1 MRIRESETQEIS
13 NICREEFEEATRRV
27 SERLKQ
33 YEERPASSQ
42 NEHLEGV
49 RKFYEDLANKNWTKA
64 DEEALVSLDGK
75 NESDIKAMMR
85 EGFRK
90 AQLYPVPNFA
100 YLIQVLKAD
109 SQPKAAGT
117 LANTDAVSSDE
128 RERLA
133 NVLQKELSEAARDIA
148 ASLRLS
154 NTNTEIVREQLEIIQ
169 GNIIGRLTPLV

>member
-1 MRIRESETQEIS
+1 MRIRESETHEIS

-27 SERLKQ
+27 NERLRQ
-33 YEERPASSQ
+33 FEERPASSQ
-42 NEHLEGV
+42 DAHLEGV
-49 RKFYEDLANKNWTKA
+49 RKFYEDLANKNWTTA
-64 DEEALVSLDGK
+64 DEEALSSLDGK
-75 NESDIKAMMR
+75 NESDIKTMMR
-85 EGFRK
+85 DAFRK
-90 AQLYPVPNFA
+90 AQLHPVPNFA
-100 YLIQVLKAD
+100 YLLQVLKID

-117 LANTDAVSSDE
+117 HANTDAVSSDE

-154 NTNTEIVREQLEIIQ
+154 DVNTDIVREQLEVVQ